1 MAIDPMDV
9 WASMTTKT
17 WPGRY
22 WMADLDVRHLS
33 LVGELLA
40 ADSQSYCCILRD
52 DAGLTAILDE
62 AVFKQHDVSE
72 ISRQTIGPF
81 KMVSTD
87 GELPFDVVGF
97 LQPLLLELN
106 RAGIKAG
113 PQCAV
118 HADHL
123 FIYERDIAR
132 ANEIISQFIAR
143 AKDHVG

>member
-1 MAIDPMDV
+1 MAIDPMNV

-17 WPGRY
+17 WPERY

-33 LVGELLA
+33 VVGELLVA
-40 ADSQSYCCILRD
+40 HSQSYCCILRD
-52 DAGLTAILDE
+52 EAGLTAIVDE
-62 AVFKQHDVSE
+62 TTFQQHKMSE
-72 ISRQTIGPF
+72 ICRQAIGPF

-87 GELPFDVVGF
+87 SELSFDVVGF

-106 RAGIKAG
+106 RAGVKAG

-132 ANEIISQFIAR
+132 ANEIISLFIAG
-143 AKDHVG
+143 AKHHVG